1 MRAELFQRLLD
12 GLQFEQAV
20 LVVTV
25 VEGPGVGN
33 QLILGPR
40 DREALGTLGSEALD
54 REALRYAEGLLGSF
68 SSLRRKIEI
77 GSETYDVFFDVQ
89 PPPAKLIVIGAVHVA
104 IHLVHFAKRLG
115 FETVVIDP
123 RTAFATP
130 ERFAEADRL
139 VAQWPQEVLS
149 AIPLNEA
156 SCFAVLSHDLKID
169 LPALELALRSPAG
182 YIGALGSKK
191 THRRRVEALRK
202 AGFSDA
208 EIARIRSPI
217 GLDLGGRRAEEIA
230 LAILAEIV
238 ATRHGRPTDS

>member
-1 MRAELFQRLLD
+1 MRADTFQRLLD
-12 GLQFEQAV
+12 GLESEQAV

-25 VEGPGVGN
+25 VEGAGVGN

-40 DREALGTLGSEALD
+40 DRQALGTLGSEALD
-54 REALRYAEGLLGSF
+54 REALRHAEGLLGSF
-68 SSLRRKIEI
+68 SSLRREIEI

-89 PPPAKLIVIGAVHVA
+89 PPAAKLIVIGAVHVA

-123 RTAFATP
+123 RTAFATA

-139 VAQWPQEVLS
+139 AAQWPQEVLP

-169 LPALELALRSPAG
+169 LPALEVALRSPAG

-191 THRRRVEALRK
+191 THRRRVEALRES
-202 AGFSDA
+202 GYSDQ
-208 EIARIRSPI
+208 EIDRIRSPI

-238 ATRHGRPTDS
+238 ATRHGRSRDS

>member
-1 MRAELFQRLLD
+1 MRADIFQRLLD
-12 GLQFEQAV
+12 GLESERAV
-20 LVVTV
+20 VVATV

-40 DREALGTLGSEALD
+40 DREALGSLGSEALD
-54 REALRYAEGLLGSF
+54 REALRHAEGLLGSF

-77 GSETYDVFFDVQ
+77 EIETFDVFFDVQ
-89 PPPAKLIVIGAVHVA
+89 PPAAKLIIIGAVHVA
-104 IHLVHFAKRLG
+104 IHLVNFAKRLG

-123 RTAFATP
+123 RTTFATP
-130 ERFAEADRL
+130 ERFAEADQSI
-139 VAQWPQEVLS
+139 AQWPQEVLG

-169 LPALELALRSPAG
+169 LPALEVALRSPAG
-182 YIGALGSKK
+182 YIGALGSRK
-191 THRRRVEALRK
+191 THGRRVEALRE
-202 AGFSDA
+202 AGFSDE
-208 EIARIRSPI
+208 EIDRIRSPI

-238 ATRHGRPTDS
+238 ATRYGRSPDS